1 MVSSLDSAM
10 SRPSSGVA
18 SPSHKPSSRSRTQ
31 SISSDKPSTIGN
43 SFMSPPLSVSPE
55 AAFIASSAASQIVT
69 NDHDSHADS
78 WYDQHGIEPSG
89 EAAMVSPGALQLVNS
104 FLDQLL
110 FNFLCTSRSITLSS
124 LRPAVSE
131 VLKPKLAKDAINQ
144 ADEELREYLGGDDED
159 LNQAPQA
166 PSSPTD
172 WDLELVW
179 KRTRLRCMVYSSLGD
194 MEEEDEDYHTEQEH
208 LDTGLDRLSELVSP
222 AVAIFLTSILEFMGE
237 QALIVAGQA
246 AYHRMRAKYEKEL
259 KEGARSPVDVADKI
273 IVEELDMERVALD
286 RTLGRLWR
294 AWKKKIRTPG
304 IGFMDNGLARSYS
317 RDSMRGT
324 YGHLRSPSTTA
335 EPFVPATVQ
344 EPATE
349 HDLGDGET
357 GKDNVVCESIE
368 EHLVEDHVDPVAVP
382 LPLGAKDVE
391 EIEVPGLVSYSDD
404 ESDEGEAEE
413 ESKPARPKSLMV
425 LSTTRV
431 YGPSTPTLSQPQI
444 PVWSIRKRS
453 NSLPTPAATPHDAP
467 AKRQRT
473 DQAAAEVNGA
483 LETASSAS
491 AGSDA
496 SDWVKAVESRTSIL
510 SPVSSNDATA
520 EADEDEIDDA
530 DEIFIEEPRILTSS
544 RVSISGLSI
553 SGRSSSPAISD
564 HGKPGTIIT
573 SFSSRPV
580 RSSSVHSARLID
592 VTGPRS
598 PITTARGSP
607 VDPSESIRQGSLS
620 RNSSVRSVPI
630 VEDRPLRLP
639 ETASVARL
647 SGGYGTKS
655 GLAAS
660 ESISEAE
667 ESSQVDD
674 EASPVSSAGAGL
686 TLTPEPVSAANRYK
700 QKRPGVQGPRLD
712 LGPSTPTSPVKQ
724 TTKVTILSSAA
735 ASGTFFIDD
744 RQDVPRRSP
753 VQNRYQPTTPP
764 IVPDRSPSRQALPV
778 SPTQAQPST
787 IGLVSVERPRT
798 NSPSEP
804 SSAVVRSQHSS
815 GSSPTTS
822 THKLKPVRT
831 SEEGSHSRADV
842 ARNFEELIQ
851 SDQTIQYT
859 LTPEGMRDIDSVS
872 LSTRSLVSGSP
883 ILPVK
888 ARKSEDARQ
897 NGDRSRSSS
906 IARPNELKR
915 SGSVARSTVASVRP
929 IIDQRNSNN
938 SSSSSSGTTI
948 SKPSGAV
955 PRSTNP
961 TAPKSRSNAP
971 QARDARMPRES
982 LADFADFIRSTGPDG
997 SVVAPPLRAS
1007 GPSAVR
1013 NPTGPVPVSVSKSS
1027 IDSGRAST
1035 SRTNINRVR
1044 LQARDAAVDYKDDN
1058 SDLIDFIRRGPPSSA
1073 GNPRIPRAVAPFRTT
1088 MDSDQMSGAVGGK
1101 AVDAQ
1106 LNDAEIRSSQASTT
1120 ITDYSMPSAQSSI
1133 NSQSALLGRNKPLPG
1148 SNSNGT
1154 MNTRQGAFDSD
1165 MPMPVRKTRRVRDP
1179 YAIDFSDEEQSD
1191 EDDVALKPKQRV
1203 QTQEESLIDFLNNV
1217 PPPPTPVTRPILQPQ
1232 NQPKKKASAPSLM
1245 SRFTRR
1251 DSTRVAPPPSSSGVS
1266 SQSPR
1271 EVPHSR
1277 GMSTRSSGS
1286 KGYIPLQV
1294 NMPPGV
1300 DKYAPGPGVSS
1311 RPAAPM
1317 GGMPSGK
1324 AAAMMG
1330 GMPPMNSVRVPMK
1343 KYQAREAVS
1352 VPSRETSDLADFFKN
1367 SEPPAEFA
1375 PTAQFVLP
1383 TSPSESSGFS
1393 RVFGRRRKASIA

>member
-1 MVSSLDSAM
+1 MVSSLESAM

-18 SPSHKPSSRSRTQ
+18 SPSHKPSSRSRAQ

-55 AAFIASSAASQIVT
+55 AAFIAASAASQIVT

-89 EAAMVSPGALQLVNS
+89 ETALVSPGALQLVNS

-110 FNFLCTSRSITLSS
+110 FNFLCTSRSTTLSS

-166 PSSPTD
+166 PGSPTD

-194 MEEEDEDYHTEQEH
+194 MEEEDEDYHTEKEH

-324 YGHLRSPSTTA
+324 YGHLRSPSITA

-349 HDLGDGET
+349 LDLGEGET
-357 GKDNVVCESIE
+357 EKDNV
-368 EHLVEDHVDPVAVP
+368 DQVDPVAIP
-382 LPLGAKDVE
+382 LPLGANDVD

-404 ESDEGEAEE
+404 ESDQEEAEE
-413 ESKPARPKSLMV
+413 ESKPARPKSFIL
-425 LSTTRV
+425 LSTAKAHE
-431 YGPSTPTLSQPQI
+431 PPT
-444 PVWSIRKRS
+444 PVWVARKRS
-453 NSLPTPAATPHDAP
+453 NSLPTPAATPYDSP
-467 AKRQRT
+467 AKRQRA
-473 DQAAAEVNGA
+473 DQATHAEANGA
-483 LETASSAS
+483 LETASSIS

-496 SDWVKAVESRTSIL
+496 LDRVKTAESGTSIL
-510 SPVSSNDATA
+510 SPVSSNDASA

-553 SGRSSSPAISD
+553 SGRSSSPSISD
-564 HGKPGTIIT
+564 HGRPGAIT
-573 SFSSRPV
+573 TNFASRPV

-639 ETASVARL
+639 ETASTARL

-667 ESSQVDD
+667 ESNSVDD
-674 EASPVSSAGAGL
+674 EISPVSSAGTGL
-686 TLTPEPVSAANRYK
+686 AVTPEPVSSANRYK
-700 QKRPGVQGPRLD
+700 QKRPGLPSPRLD
-712 LGPSTPTSPVKQ
+712 LGPSTPTSSVKPI
-724 TTKVTILSSAA
+724 TKVTILSSTA

-744 RQDVPRRSP
+744 KPDVPRRSP

-764 IVPDRSPSRQALPV
+764 IVPDRSPSRQALAI
-778 SPTQAQPST
+778 SPTQTQPST

-815 GSSPTTS
+815 ASSPTTS

-831 SEEGSHSRADV
+831 SEEGSQSRADV

-883 ILPVK
+883 VLPVK

-906 IARPNELKR
+906 IARPNDLKR

-929 IIDQRNSNN
+929 IVDQRSSNNSN
-938 SSSSSSGTTI
+938 SSSSTTI
-948 SKPSGAV
+948 SKQPGAV
-955 PRSTNP
+955 PRSTNA
-961 TAPKSRSNAP
+961 TAPKSRPNAP

-997 SVVAPPLRAS
+997 SAVAPPLRAS

-1013 NPTGPVPVSVSKSS
+1013 NPTGPVPVSMSASKSS

-1035 SRTNINRVR
+1035 SRTSTTNRVR

-1073 GNPRIPRAVAPFRTT
+1073 GNPRIPRTVAPFRTT

-1106 LNDAEIRSSQASTT
+1106 LNEAEIRSSQASTT

-1154 MNTRQGAFDSD
+1154 MNTRPGAGAFDSD

-1191 EDDVALKPKQRV
+1191 EDDVAPKPKQRV

-1217 PPPPTPVTRPILQPQ
+1217 PPPPSPVTRPILQPQ
-1232 NQPKKKASAPSLM
+1232 NLPKKKASAPSLM
-1245 SRFTRR
+1245 ARFTRR

-1277 GMSTRSSGS
+1277 GMSARSGGS

-1300 DKYAPGPGVSS
+1300 DKYAPGPGISS

-1330 GMPPMNSVRVPMK
+1330 GVPPMNSGRVPMK

-1383 TSPSESSGFS
+1383 TSPNESSGFS